1 MVDGKGKLK
10 DHASKAD
17 NARVNV
23 RKENTDDEFK
33 LGSLLV
39 ANSTKLLE
47 ELLERK
53 ELLAKIEEVKK
64 QSIKKAPVGKLHI
77 AKRGKYRAYYIRKA
91 SKDISGE
98 YIKREN
104 INLAYQLAQTEYDEK
119 LIEHISNEL
128 NVIDGYINDVRV
140 IENISLNNEDK
151 NCMVNTISVSD
162 IEYIEKWK
170 SVEYKGKGFENTESE
185 FYTANNERVR
195 SKSEVMIAD
204 ALCRMGVPYRYEYP
218 VTLNNGAIIYPDFYC
233 LNVRKRHPVIYE
245 HFGLMDVSDYVSN
258 VILKLYSFESNGLR
272 LGEDYIF
279 TMETSAHPLS
289 TKMVNEMIC
298 KYFL

>member
-77 AKRGKYRAYYIRKA
+77 AKRGKYRSYYNRKN

-119 LIEHISNEL
+119 VIEHISNEL

-140 IENISLNNEDK
+140 IENISLNNKE
-151 NCMVNTISVSD
+151 I
-162 IEYIEKWK
+162 
-170 SVEYKGKGFENTESE
+170 
-185 FYTANNERVR
+185 R
-195 SKSEVMIAD
+195 
-204 ALCRMGVPYRYEYP
+204 
-218 VTLNNGAIIYPDFYC
+218 
-233 LNVRKRHPVIYE
+233 
-245 HFGLMDVSDYVSN
+245 
-258 VILKLYSFESNGLR
+258 
-272 LGEDYIF
+272 
-279 TMETSAHPLS
+279 
-289 TKMVNEMIC
+289 
-298 KYFL
+298 